1 MKKLIIVLACGI
13 SLFANNL
20 VIKESNYS
28 VTKTIQHIKNIVTK
42 KGMRVFSVINHRS
55 NAKKAGMKMGEAKL
69 IIFGNPKMGT
79 RLMQNSITAGLDLP
93 MRILVYKDVDKKV
106 KLAYRN
112 GSWLKG
118 EHSLT
123 LDKLTSKVDNVLNKI
138 TDKATK

>member
-1 MKKLIIVLACGI
+1 MKKLILVLACGI
-13 SLFANNL
+13 SLFANDL

-28 VTKTIQHIKNIVTK
+28 VTKTIKHIKNIVTK
-42 KGMRVFSVINHRS
+42 KGMKVFSVINHQA
-55 NAKKAGMKMGEAKL
+55 NAKKAGMKMREAKL

-79 RLMQNSITAGLDLP
+79 KLMQNSITVGLDLP
-93 MRILVYKDVDKKV
+93 MRVLVYKDVDKKV

-112 GSWLKG
+112 GSWLKR